1 MENFKNV
8 YIYYPTRE
16 LLAKARNYLK
26 IKSKYY
32 TDYDINTCD
41 MKVCY
46 IDEEHGE
53 YWKRSFNIM
62 GMSESEIENEVDN
75 CVRDIA
81 ENVYKY
87 RLKKRKEEETIMS
100 DWLNKEAYT
109 LHGIKCGSV
118 IIPAAYKL
126 FNKEEETMKK
136 IGKHCSLISELAK
149 ATDAEYSIDCGYGVE
164 SKIRLTIEDNPRNLT
179 RNLDAFIRE
188 FSTTIDKSD
197 IVDVKTYADRVVVVK
212 FADGTYTKCEVQ
224 GADQF
229 NEDVGIAYC
238 LFKKALGEKGHDKFN
253 DLLRHAHKVK
263 DRNEKLAKEKEQKK
277 LEREQKK
284 AEMEEKAEAVSKK
297 AREESMDIL
306 KKAIVAALDE
316 HEKGCMVQAEEE

>member
-1 MENFKNV
+1 MENFENI

-26 IKSKYY
+26 IKSECYK
-32 TDYDINTCD
+32 DYDIDTLD

-46 IDEEHGE
+46 VDKEHGE
-53 YWKRSFNIM
+53 YWKRVFNCE

-81 ENVYKY
+81 ESVYKY
-87 RLKKRKEEETIMS
+87 RMKK
-100 DWLNKEAYT
+100 
-109 LHGIKCGSV
+109 
-118 IIPAAYKL
+118 
-126 FNKEEETMKK
+126 NKEEETMKK
-136 IGKHCSLISELAK
+136 IDNHYSLISELAK
-149 ATDAEYSIDCGYGVE
+149 ATYSELSIECHGCGRE
-164 SKIRLTIEDNPRNLT
+164 SEICLKINDNPTNLT

-188 FSTTIDKSD
+188 FSTTIDKND
-197 IVDVKTYADRVVVVK
+197 IIDVKTYANRVVVVK

-224 GADQF
+224 GEDQF

-263 DRNEKLAKEKEQKK
+263 AKNEKLAKEKEQKK
-277 LEREQKK
+277 LEKKLEREQVEAANMAVYDAAVKK
-284 AEMEEKAEAVSKK
+284 E
-297 AREESMDIL
+297 REETVDIL

-316 HEKGCMVQAEEE
+316 HEKGYMVQAEEE

>member
-1 MENFKNV
+1 MSNFNAFRDKLIENYNKNV
-8 YIYYPTRE
+8 VGHTLFSTDVDKDEMYALYLDSFPAGTNEVYRKRRE
-16 LLAKARNYLK
+16 Y
-26 IKSKYY
+26 
-32 TDYDINTCD
+32 YDINTCD

-46 IDEEHGE
+46 VDKEHGE
-53 YWKRSFNIM
+53 YWKRVFNIM

-81 ENVYKY
+81 ESVYKY
-87 RLKKRKEEETIMS
+87 RMKK
-100 DWLNKEAYT
+100 
-109 LHGIKCGSV
+109 
-118 IIPAAYKL
+118 
-126 FNKEEETMKK
+126 NKEEEIMKK
-136 IGKHCSLISELAK
+136 IDNHCSLISELAK
-149 ATDAEYSIDCGYGVE
+149 ATYADLSIECGLGVE
-164 SKIRLTIEDNPRNLT
+164 TKFCLTIEDNSENLT
-179 RNLDAFIRE
+179 KNLDAFVRE
-188 FSTTIDKSD
+188 FSTTIDKDD
-197 IVDVKTYADRVVVVK
+197 IVDVKTYANRVVVVK

-224 GADQF
+224 GEDQF

-263 DRNEKLAKEKEQKK
+263 AKNEKLAKEKEQKK

-297 AREESMDIL
+297 TREESMDIL

-316 HEKGCMVQAEEE
+316 HEKGCMLQGEDK